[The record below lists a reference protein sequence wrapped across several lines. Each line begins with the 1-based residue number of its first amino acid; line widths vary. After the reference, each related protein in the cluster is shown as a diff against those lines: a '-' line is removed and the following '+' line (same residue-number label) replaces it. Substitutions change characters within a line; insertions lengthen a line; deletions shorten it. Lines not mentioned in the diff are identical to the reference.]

1 MSYSPP
7 AETIEALAASIG
19 EVVYIDVAKW
29 HLYLNDAKLHTL
41 VAERLYPLVADNR
54 LAAADVAQV
63 LQGVLIPLGGGRKQ
77 LPLGDL
83 VPTACMSDLIR
94 ALEDF
99 QDRV

>member
-19 EVVYIDVAKW
+19 DVVYIDVAKW

-41 VAERLYPLVADNR
+41 VAERLYSLVADNR
-54 LAAADVAQV
+54 LAEADVTQV
-63 LQGVLIPLGGGRKQ
+63 LQDIPISLGGGRKQ

-83 VPTACMSDLIR
+83 VPTACMSDLTR

-99 QDRV
+99 KDRI